1 MPTQLQK
8 ENQKM
13 EFKEFLTLKRKEK
26 QLTLR
31 KFALLIGISP
41 AFLCDLESGN
51 RSFPAN
57 SKKYPDLLEKM
68 IAALELDTNEKELF
82 ISLASKSML
91 EKDKVPQEVKTYL
104 QNVPLA
110 QQALRKATEVGA
122 TSEQW
127 EEFIKTLEGK
137 NK

>member
-1 MPTQLQK
+1 
-8 ENQKM
+8 M
-13 EFKEFLTLKRKEK
+13 EFKEYLTLKRKEK
-26 QLTLR
+26 NLTLR

-57 SKKYPDLLEKM
+57 SKKYPDLLNKM
-68 IAALELDTNEKELF
+68 ISALELDDNDKQLL

-91 EKDKVPQEVKTYL
+91 EKDKVPHEVKTYL

-110 QQALRKATEVGA
+110 QQALRKAAEVNA
-122 TSEQW
+122 TNEEW
-127 EEFIKTLEGK
+127 EEFIRFLEEK